1 MTKKAG
7 ITIAV
12 VGGLLALGTVAL
24 IVIAASQQ
32 FGETCEACVTFR
44 GREMCRE
51 AQGATKEEAMRTAI
65 DNACALLATGRKEN
79 IECTTKAPVRGG
91 CLSDQQVP

>member
-7 ITIAV
+7 IAV
-12 VGGLLALGTVAL
+12 AIGGILLAAGTLLL
-24 IVIAASQQ
+24 IVLAASQQ

-44 GREMCRE
+44 GQEICRE
-51 AQGATKEEAMRTAI
+51 AQGATRDEATRTAI

-79 IECTTKAPVRGG
+79 IECTTKAPVRAR
-91 CLSDQQVP
+91 CAE